1 MAQIPGAHVPAVAG
15 PAVPQAPA
23 VAPPAGGMGKMQKY
37 VPLLLMLIIFLLV
50 GLLVTVV
57 FLMKK

>member
-1 MAQIPGAHVPAVAG
+1 MT
-15 PAVPQAPA
+15 
-23 VAPPAGGMGKMQKY
+23 PPAGGMGKLQQY